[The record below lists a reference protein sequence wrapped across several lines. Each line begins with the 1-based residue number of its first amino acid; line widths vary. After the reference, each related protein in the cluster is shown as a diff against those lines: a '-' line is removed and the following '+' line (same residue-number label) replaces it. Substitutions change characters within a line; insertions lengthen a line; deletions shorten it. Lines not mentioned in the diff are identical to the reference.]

1 MGDRRRVRAVVSGR
15 VQGVGFR
22 WFAVRAAE
30 RHGVGGWVR
39 NLADG
44 SVEVEAEGPP
54 AAVED
59 FLVEIRRGP
68 PAGRVEAVRAEEV
81 PPRGDVAFD
90 VRY

>member
-1 MGDRRRVRAVVSGR
+1 VTRRVHAVVAGR

-22 WFAVRAAE
+22 WFAVHAARE
-30 RHGVGGWVR
+30 AGVGGFVR

-54 AAVED
+54 EAVEA
-59 FLVEIRRGP
+59 FLGAIRRGP
-68 PAGRVEAVRAEEV
+68 PAARVEGVRASEV
-81 PPRGDVAFD
+81 PPRGDLAFD